1 MLLTLEVTIRT
12 MAASWFCSIPTIVH
26 TSTVKAHRSLVPFPF
41 VVSLLRVIRAPLDY
55 KLASTV
61 SALKISL

>member
-1 MLLTLEVTIRT
+1 MLLIRDATICA
-12 MAASWFCSIPTIVH
+12 MATSWFCSIPTIVH
-26 TSTVKAHRSLVPFPF
+26 TSTVKVHRSLVPFPF
-41 VVSLLRVIRAPLDY
+41 VVSLLRVMRTSLDY